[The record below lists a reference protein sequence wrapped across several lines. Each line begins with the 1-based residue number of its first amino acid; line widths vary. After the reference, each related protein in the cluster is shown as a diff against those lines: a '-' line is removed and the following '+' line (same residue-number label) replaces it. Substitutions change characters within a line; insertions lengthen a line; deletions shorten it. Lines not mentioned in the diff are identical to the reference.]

1 MAAPLYEIDPAHP
14 QPRML
19 NHAVAVLQDEGLVV
33 YPTDT
38 SYGIGCDPGS
48 TRAVKRLRQV
58 KPRDPKKPV
67 TFLVRDLSMAARY
80 AHIGDRAHR
89 LMKRLTPGPYTFVL
103 PATKLVPRTLHNKQR
118 QVGIRI
124 PDHPVPLELVA
135 RLGHPLLN
143 TSATDPLTGEPIG
156 DPREIRRVL
165 GHAVDL
171 ILDCGLNLFDSS
183 TVLDL
188 TEGVPV
194 VLREGKGPIDVL

>member
-1 MAAPLYEIDPAHP
+1 MAAPIHLIDPEHP
-14 QPRML
+14 QPRTI

-38 SYGIGCDPGS
+38 SYGIGCDPES
-48 TRAVKRLRQV
+48 HRAIKRLRQV

-103 PATKLVPRTLHNKQR
+103 PATKLVPKVLHNKQR

-124 PDHPVPLELVA
+124 PDHSVPLALVA
-135 RLGHPLLN
+135 RLGHPILN
-143 TSATDPLTGEPIG
+143 TSATDPLSGEPIG
-156 DPREIRRVL
+156 DPREIRKVF
-165 GHAVDL
+165 GHVVDL
-171 ILDCGLNLFDSS
+171 ILDSGLNLFDSS

-188 TEGVPV
+188 CGEAPV
-194 VLREGKGPIDVL
+194 VLREGKGPVDVV